1 MEDGMPKVFP
11 LAVFVACFSGSALA
25 ADVTGDWLVDDKSTV
40 IRVQP
45 CGSGMCGY
53 IAWGKGPAGGTDKNN
68 PDPAKRNRP
77 LLGMQIINMKAAS
90 AANRYEGE
98 IYNAKDG
105 KIYSGS
111 IALVNEKTLR
121 IEGCVLGFLC
131 GGENWAR
138 AKCDEA
144 PPPAGAQTGA
154 PPAGGARPSPPP
166 SGARPSPAAASSPIP
181 TLTACRVGP

>member
-1 MEDGMPKVFP
+1 MRKAWPVAF
-11 LAVFVACFSGSALA
+11 VVACLSSSAF

-45 CGSGMCGY
+45 CGTAMCGY
-53 IAWGKGPAGGTDKNN
+53 IAWGKGPPGGTDKNN
-68 PDPAKRNRP
+68 PDPAKRSRP
-77 LLGMQIINMKAAS
+77 LLGMPIILNMKAS
-90 AANRYEGE
+90 GTNRYEGE

-105 KIYSGS
+105 KIYSGNIS
-111 IALVNEKTLR
+111 LVNEKTLR

-144 PPPAGAQTGA
+144 PPAGAAPAGTPPAAGARPGA
-154 PPAGGARPSPPP
+154 PPAGARPN
-166 SGARPSPAAASSPIP
+166 PAASSSPIP
-181 TLTACRVGP
+181 VLTTCRVVGP

>member
-1 MEDGMPKVFP
+1 MPKAWP
-11 LAVFVACFSGSALA
+11 VALVAACLSSSAFA

-45 CGSGMCGY
+45 CGTAMCGY
-53 IAWGKGPAGGTDKNN
+53 IAWGKGPPGGTDKNN

-77 LLGMQIINMKAAS
+77 LLGMPIIMNMKAAG
-90 AANRYEGE
+90 ANRYEGE

-105 KIYSGS
+105 KIYSGNIS
-111 IALVNEKTLR
+111 LVSEKTLR

-144 PPPAGAQTGA
+144 PPPGT
-154 PPAGGARPSPPP
+154 PPAGGARPNAPSP
-166 SGARPSPAAASSPIP
+166 GARANPAAPPSPIP
-181 TLTACRVGP
+181 VLTTCRVVGP